1 MSHQVSP
8 AQSCC
13 RCTKKVGGY
22 SRVHTPRPMWVTG
35 KWDTA
40 LIQGP
45 MRVGGQPI
53 NRLALAALTSSRDPE
68 DHCRSALRHSICNRT
83 SLRTLRHQTRRDV
96 GASLRRP
103 NHCRSQVAL
112 ISPKMVASRHRRNLP
127 HSISQ
132 GSIAAGVTT
141 GGRGPLVPPSS
152 HCFCVITFRSPR
164 QRDFPAGRT
173 ILFPPDC
180 IMDSPDLCK
189 TGFAPCTNI
198 ASPADAV

>member
-13 RCTKKVGGY
+13 RCTKKVGGH

-132 GSIAAGVTT
+132 GFHCGWRHYGRERSARPTLIALLLCHHISKPTTAGLSC
-141 GGRGPLVPPSS
+141 RSNDPLPTRLHHGFSRLVRNW
-152 HCFCVITFRSPR
+152 FRTLY
-164 QRDFPAGRT
+164 QH
-173 ILFPPDC
+173 
-180 IMDSPDLCK
+180 
-189 TGFAPCTNI
+189 
-198 ASPADAV
+198 